1 MKILQAPHRR
11 LIRGWLKE
19 STVYLALQCVETA
32 SSRLSES
39 VVAGTSFYKGRPSV
53 LRLSGRRKEAKRG
66 GGSRV
71 LGSERYKSK
80 SKSKSKSKKRV

>member
-1 MKILQAPHRR
+1 M
-11 LIRGWLKE
+11 KE
-19 STVYLALQCVETA
+19 STVYLVLQCVETA

-53 LRLSGRRKEAKRG
+53 LRLSRRRKEAKRG
-66 GGSRV
+66 EGSQV

-80 SKSKSKSKKRV
+80 TKSKKRV